1 MANANWSNPQLTSTY
16 TNFVTEVKARDEDL
30 AKQFD
35 GFTGSN
41 QVTGTIRW
49 DSTANRWKKW
59 TGSAWG
65 ELTTT
70 YALTALTTTGTA
82 SFGGNTTVTGTIDAS
97 NTITGTAFI
106 PDGTTAPANGIYL
119 QSANV
124 LGLAAGSAGRVFI
137 KSATGVGIGET
148 NPGKKL
154 DVAGGI
160 RVSAGNDFDGDV
172 GYTFRSGGDVDGG
185 MFSPAD
191 NEICFATNNARR
203 LTINGTNIGIGTASP
218 AALLHLNVASANG
231 VELRFQNTEGIG
243 NIVHD
248 GDLFEYKADGHLF
261 KTQSG
266 STIVKIDT
274 ANTRLGIGTTSPTQT
289 LDVNGTAKATSFSG
303 SGAGL
308 TSLNASNIS
317 SGTLAAARVAT
328 LNQSTTGNAATATTA
343 TTATKLATAR
353 TIGGVSFDGSADI
366 NLPGVNQAG
375 TQNTSGNAATAT
387 KATDLAINATNKL
400 LYQSSNNNTSTLAAG
415 TSGQYL
421 RSNGSSAPSWQNV
434 DSATYLSHASVID
447 ATTRT
452 FSTNT
457 WTDVGLSIT
466 YTPQSS
472 SSTIILTAYLNL
484 YCRAQDQTSSLQ
496 WSRFF
501 QQFIVTPSGGSASTV
516 QEKQKFNVGASHQW
530 GGNSSYGAVLETKY
544 IFYEEFSNSDTTQ
557 KVFKVQLR
565 EENGTLRMN
574 DSEQNNNSGKS
585 YFTLMEVL

>member
-49 DSTANRWKKW
+49 DSSANRWKKW

-65 ELTTT
+65 ELTAT

-82 SFGGNTTVTGTIDAS
+82 SFGGNTTVTGTLDVS
-97 NTITGTAFI
+97 STITGTSFI

-137 KSATGVGIGET
+137 KSSTGVGIGET

-160 RVSAGNDFDGDV
+160 RVAAGNDFDGDV
-172 GYTFRSGGDVDGG
+172 GYTFRSGGDTDGG
-185 MFSPAD
+185 LFSNAD
-191 NEICFATNNARR
+191 GKLILATNNASR
-203 LTINGTNIGIGTASP
+203 LTINGSNIGVGTESP
-218 AALLHLNVASANG
+218 GALLHLNIGSASG
-231 VELRFQNTEGIG
+231 VDLRFQNTEGVG
-243 NIVHD
+243 DIVHD
-248 GDLFEYKADGHLF
+248 GDSFEYKADGHLF

-289 LDVNGTAKATSFSG
+289 LDVNGTAKATTFSG
-303 SGAGL
+303 SGASL
-308 TSLNASNIS
+308 TSLNGSNIS
-317 SGTLAAARVAT
+317 SGTVAAARVAT
-328 LNQSTTGNAATATTA
+328 LNQSTTGNAATATQ
-343 TTATKLATAR
+343 LATAR
-353 TIGGVSFDGSADI
+353 NIGGVSFNGTTNI
-366 NLPGVNQAG
+366 NLPGVNAAG
-375 TQNTSGNAATAT
+375 NQSTSGNAATAT
-387 KATDLAINATNKL
+387 TATDLSINATNKL
-400 LYQSSNNNTSTLAAG
+400 LYQASNNNSATLAAG

-421 RSNGSSAPSWQNV
+421 RSNGSSAPSWQNI
-434 DSATYLSHASVID
+434 DSATYLSHSSVID
-447 ATTRT
+447 TTART

-472 SSTIILTAYLNL
+472 SSTIILAAYLNL

-516 QEKQKFNVGASHQW
+516 QEKQKFHPGASHQW
-530 GGNSSYGAVLETKY
+530 GGNSSYGAVLETKFH
-544 IFYEEFSNSDTTQ
+544 FYEEFSNSDTTQ

-565 EENGTLRMN
+565 EENGTLLMN
-574 DSEQNNNSGKS
+574 KSQQNNSSGKS